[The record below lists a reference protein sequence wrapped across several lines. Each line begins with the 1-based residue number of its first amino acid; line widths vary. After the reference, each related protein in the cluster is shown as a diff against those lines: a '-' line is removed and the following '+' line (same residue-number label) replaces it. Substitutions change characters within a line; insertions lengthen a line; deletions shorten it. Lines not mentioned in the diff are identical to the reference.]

1 MNTQAFCRT
10 VPAAFVLYGA
20 SGLLYVQAGDEEVR
34 AYPSWRP
41 QAPEMPQAP
50 PDPGLEPPS
59 IDIERPQF
67 ARPDFGLNE
76 PDEKVEPLRESRV
89 KTRSQPVM
97 VDVPEDADKNRVA
110 PAPLPRFDSQP
121 VYPRDALLN
130 RVEGHV
136 ELLFT
141 VSASGEVTDVTI
153 TEAEPPGTFNQAVMD
168 AILDW
173 RFKPATDDGKPVD
186 QRVSHR
192 FDFNLE

>member
-1 MNTQAFCRT
+1 MNTQEICCS

-20 SGLLYVQAGDEEVR
+20 SGFFCALAADEETR

-41 QAPEMPQAP
+41 QAPELPEAR
-50 PDPGLEPPS
+50 PGLGLERPA
-59 IDIERPQF
+59 IEIERPQF
-67 ARPDFGLNE
+67 ELPDFS
-76 PDEKVEPLRESRV
+76 DESGEATQPLRESRV
-89 KTRSQPVM
+89 KTRTRPVM
-97 VDVPEDADKNRVA
+97 VNVPDNAAQTRAA
-110 PAPLPRFDSQP
+110 PVPLPRFDSQP
-121 VYPRDALLN
+121 VYPRNALLN

-141 VSASGEVTDVTI
+141 VSATGEVTDVTI

-173 RFKPATDDGKPVD
+173 RFKPATDDGEPVA